1 MSSYLNRLKLAE
13 SSVMA
18 MSLVQVFT
26 PLITRRTGVAWRG
39 AADNDVFWDLIYVE
53 AKVLCTY

>member
-1 MSSYLNRLKLAE
+1 
-13 SSVMA
+13 MA